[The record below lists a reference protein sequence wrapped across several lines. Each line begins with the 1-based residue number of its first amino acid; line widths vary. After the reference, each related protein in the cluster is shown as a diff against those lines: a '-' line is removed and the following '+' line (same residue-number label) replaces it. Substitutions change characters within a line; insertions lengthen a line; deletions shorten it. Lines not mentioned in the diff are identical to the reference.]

1 MQSSLLSFITVFDKQ
16 MLRLTGRKHLHLIYE
31 HLWDGFKLNPNCGS
45 VVHRRTK
52 AGESLACQGCFGPPR
67 ILKTSHHTGTHT
79 LHTGQTG
86 AWLVLWMVEGSRCVC
101 LIGQSD
107 RRVTGVW
114 QPGATSVLSGP
125 RPSSS
130 IHSFIHFTLTHRLS
144 DVTER
149 ERERERECQTAR
161 QASETPR

>member
-31 HLWDGFKLNPNCGS
+31 HLWGFKLNPNCGS

>member
-1 MQSSLLSFITVFDKQ
+1 MQSSLLSFIIVFDKQ

-31 HLWDGFKLNPNCGS
+31 DLWDGFKLEKKH
-45 VVHRRTK
+45 VHRPAK
-52 AGESLACQGCFGPPR
+52 AGESLACYGCFGPPR
-67 ILKTSHHTGTHT
+67 NLKTSHHIGTHT
-79 LHTGQTG
+79 LHAGQTG

-107 RRVTGVW
+107 RRVTGAW
-114 QPGATSVLSGP
+114 QPGATSVLCGP

-130 IHSFIHFTLTHRLS
+130 IHSFISLS
-144 DVTER
+144 LAGWVTWWR
-149 ERERERECQTAR
+149 EREREKECQTAR